1 MHTRISLIEISRT
14 RTTTKKSL
22 HQIGPDP
29 KLPMLIEQQQN
40 ATMKTLAGSYGKVI
54 ITWNP
59 SDEAPIF
66 PAQEIQ
72 VQHPF
77 MVNTTVSPE
86 TETQAGTFNQTLE
99 H

>member
-59 SDEAPIF
+59 SEKAPIF

-72 VQHPF
+72 VQIKRVLDYKYMMKTLINP
-77 MVNTTVSPE
+77 SP
-86 TETQAGTFNQTLE
+86 
-99 H
+99 

>member
-14 RTTTKKSL
+14 GTTIKKSL

-29 KLPMLIEQQQN
+29 KLPMLSEQQQN
-40 ATMKTLAGSYGKVI
+40 ATMKTLAESYGKVI

-59 SDEAPIF
+59 SDKAPIF

-72 VQHPF
+72 VQIKRVLDYKYMMKTLINP
-77 MVNTTVSPE
+77 SP
-86 TETQAGTFNQTLE
+86 
-99 H
+99 